1 MAQIVGYLT
10 EKEALRF
17 LDYAQACG
25 VTGSTLANLLISRE
39 LRLGRLSVLAEAFEA
54 QRSLPNSA
62 KIVAHLTDPDRKTEF
77 YAHAARHGLKPA
89 AAAAALYRAEIAEF
103 WLLRALRV
111 NQFDSD

>member
-89 AAAAALYRAEIAEF
+89 AAKLVRSLPVVGGPLSAKPVSNKYR
-103 WLLRALRV
+103 
-111 NQFDSD
+111 